1 MHLLKNLEHFLSSFL
16 SSKEFY
22 AALIGALIGGLLT
35 GRYALRAQKQ
45 AAEDQR
51 QRDQETERRAVNG
64 TLQAIATE
72 LKILKSDCLDPL
84 EKRLKELVRQ
94 REEARKNRLN
104 EPPPLAMIRT
114 EENRVTVFESN
125 AGMLGKIENR
135 ELREKI
141 VRVYGLNAGLLD
153 SLNACARD
161 FERWRSLHSADPEKS
176 IIGTMLED
184 FQIWI
189 LNGLGDLQGELAEL
203 LPKIEKYI
211 NT

>member
-1 MHLLKNLEHFLSSFL
+1 MPFVPKSKRRKN
-16 SSKEFY
+16 
-22 AALIGALIGGLLT
+22 
-35 GRYALRAQKQ
+35 
-45 AAEDQR
+45 QR
-51 QRDQETERRAVNG
+51 QRDEETERRAVNG

-72 LKILKSDCLDPL
+72 LKILKADCLDPL

-94 REEARKNRLN
+94 REEARKNKLN
-104 EPPPLAMIRT
+104 DPPPLAMIRT

-153 SLNACARD
+153 GLNACARD
-161 FERWRSLHSADPEKS
+161 FERWRTLHNADPEKLIVS
-176 IIGTMLED
+176 TMLED
-184 FQIWI
+184 FQIGI
-189 LNGLGDLQGELAEL
+189 LNGLSDLQRELCEL

-211 NT
+211 DT